1 MFRIPPLPENA
12 PRLAAVP
19 GLFTGLLLVSLLGSC
34 DRSLPL
40 PDPVPGAAGRTA
52 AVVTATGD
60 TVTLDCDDDFP
71 LSAFPAAVLD
81 AVAAAFPDHTIH
93 EAKICSGSGGTWYW
107 FELYPLDA
115 SGEDIKVAFDPSG
128 AWYPVI
134 DADDDDDGGSGGS
147 GSGGG
152 DFDDGYVVTIAG
164 DTVAISCSDDGA
176 LGILPAS
183 ILAAVTA
190 DYPGWTVEES
200 KTCDAAGGPYYV
212 VEIRLVED
220 LKTAYDAAGNELV
233 YFRD

>member
-1 MFRIPPLPENA
+1 MFRFPLLSDIVP
-12 PRLAAVP
+12 LTAALP
-19 GLFTGLLLVSLLGSC
+19 GLLSGLLLVSLLGSC

-40 PDPVPGAAGRTA
+40 PDPLPGAAGRSA
-52 AVVTATGD
+52 AVVTSTGD
-60 TVTLDCDDDFP
+60 TVVLDCDDDFP

-115 SGEDIKVAFDPSG
+115 SGEDITVAFDASG

-134 DADDDDDGGSGGS
+134 DADDDDDDGSGSGGS
-147 GSGGG
+147 GGG
-152 DFDDGYVVTIAG
+152 DDDGFVVTTGG

-183 ILAAVTA
+183 ILAAVEA
-190 DYPGWTVEES
+190 DYPAWTVEES

-220 LKTAYDAAGNELV
+220 LKTAYDAAGNDLV